1 MEMMDKIRVKPA
13 GILCSVEAGNDADA
27 GLRFSACLYQR
38 ADEREYGDLVCDY
51 GIVEHSP

>member
-1 MEMMDKIRVKPA
+1 MMDKIRVKPA